1 MAPARAAMNEHRK
14 PIGRITEFR
23 AKNPMQKTL
32 WGERQSAEGRP
43 IVEGERLFTVAGQS
57 LTAEFDDG
65 TRAVLGPSSRLEI
78 ANWSRR
84 DARNRRVRA
93 LKLDFGI
100 VWLTVNKIYSREEPF
115 LVAGPQGVVAV
126 RGTEFVVE
134 CAEGGHLVAARR
146 QRKDEVVKERFEIEV
161 HVLEGEV
168 HFAATREG
176 LSDARS
182 RVVLGAGE
190 TALLRSPMKAPQMA
204 RPFSLET
211 FQAYFETAVPG
222 RRLALNRETTN
233 EQRARVAAYVA
244 EPSASGIEGRAS
256 RAVASSSGMRG
267 ARAALSGTAADDAAK
282 ASRKSRREQLLT
294 PTREEF

>member
-1 MAPARAAMNEHRK
+1 MVPAGAAVSAHRK

-57 LTAEFDDG
+57 LAAELDDG
-65 TRAVLGPSSRLEI
+65 TRVVLGPSSRLEI
-78 ANWSRR
+78 VNWSRR
-84 DARNRRVRA
+84 DARNRRART

-100 VWLTVNKIYSREEPF
+100 VWLTVSKVYSQEEPF
-115 LVAGPQGVVAV
+115 LVVGSQGVVAV

-134 CAEGGHLVAARR
+134 CAEGGHLVSARR
-146 QRKDEVVKERFEIEV
+146 QRKDEIGKERLETEV

-168 HFAATREG
+168 QFAASREG
-176 LSDARS
+176 LGDPRA
-182 RVVLGAGE
+182 RVVLRAGE
-190 TALLRSPMKAPQMA
+190 ASLLRKPMKTPQMA
-204 RPFSLET
+204 RPFSLEA

-222 RRLALNRETTN
+222 RKLALNRETTN
-233 EQRARVAAYVA
+233 DQRARVAGYLA
-244 EPSASGIEGRAS
+244 EPPAGGFDGRAS
-256 RAVASSSGMRG
+256 RAVASSSRMRVPH
-267 ARAALSGTAADDAAK
+267 AALGGTAAEEAAM